1 MEPLDYLASNPG
13 PHTLTANAKPQEN
26 IDRLHWVMGRFTGY
40 TGLVNHMGAKLTA
53 DAAALAPI
61 MREVEKRGLV
71 FLDDG
76 SSQRSLVGKTEPMA
90 GSVITRADVVL
101 DGVPGAEAIDKAP
114 GAPEKVAHD
123 RGFATGAASALPATV
138 QHLARWTRTLEDRGI
153 LLVPVSAAFQRGAAR

>member
-1 MEPLDYLASNPG
+1 MAYCRKSAPTAPAHRSCMLAPPARVPAEARQEGHEVMLQVPMEPLDDPASNPG
-13 PHTLTANAKPQEN
+13 PHTLTADAKPREN
-26 IDRLHWVMGRFTGY
+26 IDRLHWVMSRFTGY

-61 MREVEKRGLV
+61 LREVEKRGLV

-101 DGVPGAEAIDKAP
+101 DGVPGAEAIDKAL
-114 GAPEKVAHD
+114 GALEK
-123 RGFATGAASALPATV
+123 
-138 QHLARWTRTLEDRGI
+138 
-153 LLVPVSAAFQRGAAR
+153 